1 MKKDHA
7 LLSASSSKRW
17 LSCPPSARLE
27 ENYPKETSIYAEEG
41 TLAHFLAETFINYTL
56 GNIEQTE
63 YCRKMEEMTK
73 HHLYSK
79 EMAESLET
87 YIDFAL
93 EKINE
98 AKAKTKDAVV
108 LLEQKLDFSPWVSEG
123 FGTGDLVIITDS
135 ILEIIDLKYG
145 KGVTVEA
152 ENNTQMRLYGLGAIH
167 HFGCLYD
174 INTVKMTICQ
184 PRLDHISTE
193 EMTAEELLNWGET
206 FVKPRAQIAINGEGE
221 FKVGEH
227 CRFCRVRFTC
237 RKRAEENL
245 EIAKHD
251 FKNPSLLSDEEISE
265 VLKKSEELKRWT
277 NDVYEYALKR
287 AVNEGKKWDG
297 FKLVEGRSVRKYC
310 DEEKAAKI
318 LIEAGYKEDAI
329 FSKKLLGISKLE
341 KVLGKRKFKELLG
354 EYVIKPEG
362 KPTLVCESDKR
373 VEMNLINKA
382 IEDFK

>member
-17 LSCPPSARLE
+17 LMCPPSARLE
-27 ENYPKETSIYAEEG
+27 ENCPEETSIYAEEG
-41 TLAHFLAETFINYTL
+41 TLAHSLAEHFISYTL
-56 GNIEQTE
+56 GFIKQKD
-63 YCRKMEEMTK
+63 YCTKMEEMTK
-73 HHLYSK
+73 HPLYSK
-79 EMAESLET
+79 EMVQSLET
-87 YIDFAL
+87 YIDYAL

-98 AKAKTKDAVV
+98 AKAKTKDSVV
-108 LLEQKLDFSPWVSEG
+108 LLEQKLDFSPWVPEG

-152 ENNTQMRLYGLGAIH
+152 KNNTQMRLYGLGAIH

-174 INTVKMTICQ
+174 ISTVKMTICQ

-193 EMTAEELLNWGET
+193 EMSVDELIRWGET
-206 FVKPRAQIAINGEGE
+206 FVKPRAQMAINGEGE

-227 CRFCRVRFTC
+227 CRFCKVRFTC

-251 FKNPSLLSDEEISE
+251 FKDPALLSDEEISE
-265 VLKKSEELKRWT
+265 VLKKSEEIKRWT
-277 NDVYEYALKR
+277 NDVYDYALKR
-287 AVNEGKKWDG
+287 AVDEGKKWEG
-297 FKLVEGRSVRKYC
+297 FKLVEGRSVRKYS
-310 DEEKAAKI
+310 DAEEAAKV
-318 LIEAGYKEDAI
+318 LIKAGYSEDEI
-329 FSKKLLGISKLE
+329 FTKKLLGISSME
-341 KVLGKRKFKELLG
+341 KALGKKKFKEFLSD
-354 EYVIKPEG
+354 YVVKPEG
-362 KPTLVCESDKR
+362 KPTLVPETDKR
-373 VEMNLINKA
+373 AKINLINNA